1 MLRFFRVYG
10 MSVLY
15 SLFVFYMSIV
25 PDVPDFKLPDFDLK
39 DKVMH
44 GGAYVVL
51 SLIICFEL
59 YRQRYLFREK
69 KMVAWS
75 IGFPILY
82 GGLIELL
89 QENFFPPRSGEWS
102 DWLADI
108 IGALVG
114 YFIAKYI
121 FPKYVKPEPQG
132 ISCR

>member
-1 MLRFFRVYG
+1 

-25 PDVPDFKLPDFDLK
+25 PDVPDFKLPDFNLK

-108 IGALVG
+108 VGATG
-114 YFIAKYI
+114 YFL
-121 FPKYVKPEPQG
+121 
-132 ISCR
+132 